1 MRTQASDEPRP
12 AHHTVVGV
20 DGSAASEQAL
30 QWACEH
36 IAADGQ
42 PGELLGVCVRTIAPL
57 PEDLS
62 ISAWPWRDDDPA
74 DPVMAMLEAMAEMVG
89 RDHPL
94 VTIQRQVLQGHP
106 VDELIRLSET
116 AELVVVG
123 ARGHGAIAGLLL
135 GSVSRRLINHSHCSV
150 AVVR

>member
-1 MRTQASDEPRP
+1 
-12 AHHTVVGV
+12 
-20 DGSAASEQAL
+20 
-30 QWACEH
+30 
-36 IAADGQ
+36 
-42 PGELLGVCVRTIAPL
+42 
-57 PEDLS
+57 
-62 ISAWPWRDDDPA
+62 
-74 DPVMAMLEAMAEMVG
+74 MAMLEAMAEMVG